1 MEENVK
7 VNPVVEEKVNPVVEP
22 KAEPAAPAA
31 SVVQP
36 KSWMVTLLLCF
47 FVGALGAHRFYTGKT
62 GTAILMLVTLGC
74 CGIWSLIDLITIVTG
89 SFKDAAGN
97 DLVRD

>member
-7 VNPVVEEKVNPVVEP
+7 VDPVVEEKVNPVVEP
-22 KAEPAAPAA
+22 KVEPAAP
-31 SVVQP
+31 VVPAMEP
-36 KSWMVTLLLCF
+36 KKWMVTLLLCI
-47 FVGALGAHRFYTGKT
+47 FVGGLGAHRFYTGKT

-74 CGIWSLIDLITIVTG
+74 CGIWTLVDLITIITG
-89 SFKDAAGN
+89 SFKDAAGQ